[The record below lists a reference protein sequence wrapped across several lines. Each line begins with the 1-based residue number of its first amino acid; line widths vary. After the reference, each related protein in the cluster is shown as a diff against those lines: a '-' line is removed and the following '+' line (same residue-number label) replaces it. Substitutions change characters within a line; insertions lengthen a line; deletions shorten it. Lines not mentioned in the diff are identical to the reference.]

1 MAISYKVVTR
11 FSLSKEIVPGT
22 SEIEFGKYRF
32 FSIPSVREL
41 LKTKEEE
48 AILEFVDVW
57 KENQIY
63 SNPEEEAR
71 YVLAALSLLLRTQVR
86 FHSMRTNNVNVTI
99 ETDIPK
105 HFLGRL
111 TIPKDFHELYEKLCS
126 LDTEVLKLYL
136 RSARI
141 YQTAISLTREDP
153 TLSFFL
159 LTVAIEC
166 LSNNVIKKGS
176 HQKRFEA
183 FIQEYLPSELED
195 ERQRLNFLEQAYK
208 VRSLFTHRGIDMS
221 TASSLADRAEI
232 PAVKHFV
239 KGKEVMTPS
248 LLWFERI
255 VQGVLV
261 NFLSRQKIRKTQKNL
276 SELARERGIIH
287 LKTKKETVAGQFVTK
302 EDLELL

>member
-1 MAISYKVVTR
+1 MAESYKVVTR
-11 FSLSKEIVPGT
+11 FSLSKEIIPGT

-41 LKTKEEE
+41 FKTKEEE

-57 KENQIY
+57 KENQTY
-63 SNPEEEAR
+63 SNPKEEAR
-71 YVLAALSLLLRTQVR
+71 YVLAALSLLLRTQVK

-99 ETDIPK
+99 ETGIPK
-105 HFLGRL
+105 RFLGRL
-111 TIPKDFHELYEKLCS
+111 AIPQDFHELYEKLCS
-126 LDTEVLKLYL
+126 LENEILKCYL

-176 HQKRFEA
+176 HQERFEA
-183 FIQEYLPSELED
+183 FIREYLPSEFED
-195 ERQRLNFLEQAYK
+195 ERQHLNFLKQAYK
-208 VRSLFTHRGIDMS
+208 VRSLFTHRGRDIS

-239 KGKEVMTPS
+239 KGKEVITPG

-261 NFLSRQKIRKTQKNL
+261 NFLRRQKIRKTQKNL
-276 SELARERGIIH
+276 SELARERGIIY
-287 LKTKKETVAGQFVTK
+287 LKTKKALVQGQFVTK
-302 EDLELL
+302 ENFDLL

>member
-1 MAISYKVVTR
+1 MMESYKVVTR
-11 FSLSKEIVPGT
+11 FSLSKEIIPGT

-41 LKTKEEE
+41 FKTKEEE

-57 KENQIY
+57 KENQMY

-86 FHSMRTNNVNVTI
+86 FHSMRTNNVSVTI
-99 ETDIPK
+99 ETGIPK
-105 HFLGRL
+105 RFLGRL
-111 TIPKDFHELYEKLCS
+111 TISQDFQELYKKLCS
-126 LDTEVLKLYL
+126 LETEVLKLYF

-141 YQTAISLTREDP
+141 YQTAISLSREDP

-176 HQKRFEA
+176 HQERFEA
-183 FIQEYLPSELED
+183 FIREYLPSELED
-195 ERQRLNFLEQAYK
+195 ERQHLNFLKQAYK
-208 VRSLFTHRGIDMS
+208 VRSLFTHRGMDIA
-221 TASSLADRAEI
+221 TASSLADSAGI

-239 KGKEVMTPS
+239 KGKEVITPS

-261 NFLSRQKIRKTQKNL
+261 NFLRRQKIRKTQKNL
-276 SELARERGIIH
+276 SELARERGVIY
-287 LKTKKETVAGQFVTK
+287 LKSKKPLTAGQLVTK
-302 EDLELL
+302 EDIELS

>member
-1 MAISYKVVTR
+1 MAESYKVVTR
-11 FSLSKEIVPGT
+11 FSLSKEIIPGT

-41 LKTKEEE
+41 FKTKEE

-57 KENQIY
+57 KEDQTY

-71 YVLAALSLLLRTQVR
+71 YVLATLSLLLRTQMK

-99 ETDIPK
+99 ETGIPK
-105 HFLGRL
+105 HFLGKL
-111 TIPKDFHELYEKLCS
+111 TIPQDFQELYEKLCS
-126 LDTEVLKLYL
+126 LETEVLKCYL

-141 YQTAISLTREDP
+141 YQTAISLIREDP

-176 HQKRFEA
+176 HQERFEA
-183 FIQEYLPSELED
+183 FIREYLPSELED
-195 ERQRLNFLEQAYK
+195 ESQHMNFLGQAYK
-208 VRSLFTHRGIDMS
+208 VRSLFTHRGMDIS

-239 KGKEVMTPS
+239 KGKEVITPG

-261 NFLSRQKIRKTQKNL
+261 NFLRCQKIRKTQKNL

-287 LKTKKETVAGQFVTK
+287 LKTKKALVQGQFVTK
-302 EDLELL
+302 EDFELL

>member
-1 MAISYKVVTR
+1 MAESYKVVTR
-11 FSLSKEIVPGT
+11 FSLSKEIIPGT

-41 LKTKEEE
+41 FKTKEEE

-57 KENQIY
+57 KENQTY

-99 ETDIPK
+99 ETCIPK
-105 HFLGRL
+105 RFLGRL
-111 TIPKDFHELYEKLCS
+111 TVPQDFQELYEKLCS
-126 LDTEVLKLYL
+126 LETEVLKLYL

-141 YQTAISLTREDP
+141 YQTAIRLTREDP

-183 FIQEYLPSELED
+183 FIREYLPSELEG
-195 ERQRLNFLEQAYK
+195 ERQHLNFLEQAYK
-208 VRSLFTHRGIDMS
+208 VRSLFTHRGMDIS
-221 TASSLADRAEI
+221 TASILADRARI

-239 KGKEVMTPS
+239 KGKEVITPG
-248 LLWFERI
+248 LLWFEVI

-261 NFLSRQKIRKTQKNL
+261 NFLRRQKIRKTQKDV
-276 SELARERGIIH
+276 SELARERGMIN
-287 LKTKKETVAGQFVTK
+287 LKTKKATVAGQFVTK